1 MSVILG
7 VGVGAVVGA
16 AAVMWLWWKSA
27 EDEAETLR
35 ALSGQN

>member
-1 MSVILG
+1 MSFILGFG
-7 VGVGAVVGA
+7 VGVLGGA
-16 AAVMWLWWKSA
+16 ATVMWLWWKSA